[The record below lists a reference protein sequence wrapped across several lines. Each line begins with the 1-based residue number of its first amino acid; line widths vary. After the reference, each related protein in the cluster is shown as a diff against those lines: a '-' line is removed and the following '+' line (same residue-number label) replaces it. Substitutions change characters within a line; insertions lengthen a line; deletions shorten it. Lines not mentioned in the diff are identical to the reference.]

1 MPATPL
7 RRNTVYKSLHRPL
20 TYLGIERKL
29 FFAIGVTAMAS
40 FNLFNSFLAATVVF
54 LAGAAFG
61 YWATNEDPAF
71 LRILARADRFKQ
83 RYDAAKQQVPAL
95 EIR

>member
-1 MPATPL
+1 MPNQ
-7 RRNTVYKSLHRPL
+7 RRNIVYKSLHRPL
-20 TYLGIERKL
+20 TYFGIERKL
-29 FFAIGVTAMAS
+29 FFCIGVTAAAS
-40 FNLFNSFLAATVVF
+40 FNLFNSFLAAAVIF

-61 YWATNEDPAF
+61 SWATNEDPAF

-83 RYDAAKQQVPAL
+83 RYDAAKQQIPAL

>member
-1 MPATPL
+1 MTAIPL
-7 RRNTVYKSLHRPL
+7 RRNTVYKSLHKPL

-29 FFAIGVTAMAS
+29 FFCVGVTALAS
-40 FNLFNSFLAATVVF
+40 FNLFDSFLAGAVVF

-71 LRILARADRFKQ
+71 LRILARADRFRQ
-83 RYDAAKQQVPAL
+83 RYDAGKQQVPTL